1 MRVNVLMDFLTG
13 IESIADRHV
22 DVQQNY
28 VEVARVILLLNFLEG
43 NIAIVCCLHFEVTF
57 ELQI

>member
-1 MRVNVLMDFLTG
+1 MDFLTG